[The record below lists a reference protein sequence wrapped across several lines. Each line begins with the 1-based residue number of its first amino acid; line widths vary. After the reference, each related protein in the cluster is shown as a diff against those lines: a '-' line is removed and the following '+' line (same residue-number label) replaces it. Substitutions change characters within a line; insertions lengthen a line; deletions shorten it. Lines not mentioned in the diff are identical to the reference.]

1 MIHYVIRRLLLSV
14 LLLVAASLM
23 AFLILKAAPGDY
35 FALLKADPRIPQ
47 EYVEQLRRQ
56 YGLDRPVMVQY
67 GVWLSKAL
75 RGDLGYSFAYKQP
88 VADVIGTRVLN
99 TLVLNV
105 CAVGLTW
112 LIAIP
117 LGIYAAVRQYSLRD
131 KILSAVSFVGMS
143 LPSFFSALILLYFF
157 SSVLDL
163 LPPGGLYSVRYAQM
177 SAGEKLVDLSRHL
190 VIPVI
195 VLALTAMAGLQ
206 RITRSNMLEVL
217 GQQYICTARA
227 KGLSERQVIYKHA
240 LRNALNPLITI
251 FGYEFGALLSG
262 SALLEIILD
271 YPGLGSLMYT
281 AVRSQDQFLVMGGF
295 MMGACMLLLG
305 NLLAE
310 LLLAWV
316 DPRIS
321 YQ

>member
-1 MIHYVIRRLLLSV
+1 MTGYIVRRLLLSV
-14 LLLVAASLM
+14 LLLLAASLM
-23 AFLILKAAPGDY
+23 AFMILKAAPGDY
-35 FALLKADPRIPQ
+35 FDLLKADPRIPQ
-47 EYVEQLRRQ
+47 EYVDQLRRQ
-56 YGLDRPVMVQY
+56 YGLDKPVVVQY
-67 GVWLSKAL
+67 GMWLSKAV
-75 RGDLGYSFAYKQP
+75 RGDFGFSFAYKQP
-88 VADVIGTRVLN
+88 ISAVIGTRVLN
-99 TLVLNV
+99 TLILNLLAVL
-105 CAVGLTW
+105 LTW
-112 LIAIP
+112 MVAIP
-117 LGIYAAVRQYSLRD
+117 IGIYASVHQYSARD
-131 KILSAVSFVGMS
+131 KALSAISFVGMS
-143 LPSFFSALILLYFF
+143 FPSFFSGLILLYLFA
-157 SSVLDL
+157 SVLGV
-163 LPPGGLYSVRYAQM
+163 LPPGGMYSIDFPRM
-177 SAGEKLVDLSRHL
+177 SLGDKVADVARHL

-195 VLALTAMAGLQ
+195 VLVLAAMASLQ
-206 RITRSNMLEVL
+206 RITRGNMLEIL
-217 GQQYICTARA
+217 GQQYVRTARA
-227 KGLSERQVIYKHA
+227 KGLSERRVVYKHA

-295 MMGACMLLLG
+295 MMGACMLLVG

>member
-1 MIHYVIRRLLLSV
+1 MASYVIRRLLLSV
-14 LLLVAASLM
+14 VLLAAASFM
-23 AFLILKAAPGDY
+23 AFMILKAAPGDY
-35 FALLKADPRIPQ
+35 FDLLKADPRIPQ
-47 EYVEQLRRQ
+47 DYVERLRQQ
-56 YGLDRPVMVQY
+56 YGLDKPVLLQY
-67 GVWLSKAL
+67 ITWVSKAV
-75 RGDLGYSFAYKQP
+75 RGDFGYSFAYKQP
-88 VADVIGTRVLN
+88 ISDVIGTRVLN
-99 TLVLNV
+99 TLVLNLF
-105 CAVGLTW
+105 AILFTW
-112 LIAIP
+112 MVAIP
-117 LGIYAAVRQYSLRD
+117 IGIYASVHQYSTRD
-131 KILSAVSFVGMS
+131 KILSGVSFVGMS
-143 LPSFFSALILLYFF
+143 CPSFFSGLILLYIFA
-157 SSVLDL
+157 SVIGI
-163 LPPGGLYSVRYAQM
+163 LPPGGMYSVDFPRM
-177 SAGEKLVDLSRHL
+177 SVGEKILDVARHM

-195 VLALTAMAGLQ
+195 VLVLAAMASLQ
-206 RITRSNMLEVL
+206 RITRGNMLEIL
-217 GQQYICTARA
+217 GQQYVRTARA

-295 MMGACMLLLG
+295 MMGAVMLLAG

-310 LLLAWV
+310 LLLVWV

>member
-1 MIHYVIRRLLLSV
+1 MTAYVIRRLLLSV
-14 LLLVAASLM
+14 VLLLAASLM

-35 FALLKADPRIPQ
+35 FATLQADPRIPQ

-56 YGLDRPVMVQY
+56 YGLDKPVYVQY
-67 GVWLSKAL
+67 GMWLVNAVQ
-75 RGDLGYSFAYKQP
+75 GDLGHSFAYKQP
-88 VADVIGTRVLN
+88 VSTVIGTRLLN
-99 TLVLNV
+99 TLILNIFAVLFTWMV
-105 CAVGLTW
+105 AVP
-112 LIAIP
+112 I
-117 LGIYAAVRQYSLRD
+117 GIYAAVRQYSFKD
-131 KILSAVSFVGMS
+131 KVLSGISFVGMS
-143 LPSFFSALILLYFF
+143 LPNFFSGLILLYLFA
-157 SSVLDL
+157 SVLDV
-163 LPPGGLYSVRYAQM
+163 LPPGGMYSVGY
-177 SAGEKLVDLSRHL
+177 EKLSPIGKVLDIAKHL

-195 VLALTAMAGLQ
+195 VLALTAMASLQ
-206 RITRSNMLEVL
+206 RITRGNMLEVL
-217 GQQYICTARA
+217 GQQYIRTARA
-227 KGLSERQVIYKHA
+227 KGLSESRVIYRHA

-295 MMGACMLLLG
+295 MMGAIMLLVG
-305 NLLAE
+305 NLIAE

-321 YQ
+321 YS